1 MEYWKICTCESIYMD
16 TVIFN
21 LGILE
26 SLQFMSEDNKYP
38 NVSTLVGRKA
48 GGGTIPPNL
57 LKNQEGLYSL
67 DFGWTMAIK
76 VSISVELWLL
86 KSRFWPLGHKTILH
100 CKVAYSLKNP
110 GNLFVYLQFN
120 LPIFFTRIYY
130 MYIIIMFHVVSK
142 YLLVSVMI
150 EVKVKVKVIT
160 TCISIIGWNKEEA
173 WHIVRVK
180 VFVDYS

>member
-1 MEYWKICTCESIYMD
+1 
-16 TVIFN
+16 
-21 LGILE
+21 
-26 SLQFMSEDNKYP
+26 
-38 NVSTLVGRKA
+38 
-48 GGGTIPPNL
+48 
-57 LKNQEGLYSL
+57 
-67 DFGWTMAIK
+67 MAIK